1 MKYYGSSSVFVE
13 LCIMSYE
20 FAQWAIPLDKNAHW
34 PCGRQIPSPAA
45 CWYMR
50 ASRHVFRD

>member
-1 MKYYGSSSVFVE
+1 
-13 LCIMSYE
+13 MSYE

-34 PCGRQIPSPAA
+34 PYIRQIPSPAA